1 MRLGSH
7 PSHCPHFMKRS
18 AIPENPHATL
28 TDQCTILGPHSV
40 SPPSTRIM
48 ARHSEPPLPR
58 TSAEEALHSQ
68 EETQLHSG
76 FSQAHWLLRPC
87 PGSPPGQGCTSKFSS
102 ELKQGEV
109 TQRLGPGFTPSDH
122 QVFSL
127 LSSVSRDHTHGS
139 STWAL
144 TLVVQALWVYGEQ
157 TLM

>member
-1 MRLGSH
+1 MRLSSY

-18 AIPENPHATL
+18 AIPENPHPTL

-40 SPPSTRIM
+40 RPSFH
-48 ARHSEPPLPR
+48 ADHGPAPEPPLPR
-58 TSAEEALHSQ
+58 TSAQEALHSQ

-87 PGSPPGQGCTSKFSS
+87 PGSPPGRGCTSKFSS
-102 ELKQGEV
+102 ELKRGEV

-127 LSSVSRDHTHGS
+127 LSSVSRDHTHSS

-144 TLVVQALWVYGEQ
+144 TLVVQALCVYGEQ
-157 TLM
+157 TLT